1 MNIIWAVAG
10 VLGWSAALY
19 RDGDED
25 VDVHSR
31 VVRRWRWLLCD
42 AAVPGKK
49 KLAALP
55 CVRLRLASLV
65 LRSHS
70 WLSFFGQ
77 ARWTEKTLVVI
88 CVSTHCRYS

>member
-49 KLAALP
+49 KIGGAA
-55 CVRLRLASLV
+55 VRALTSGIARFAFSFVAVVFWPSALDREDA
-65 LRSHS
+65 RSH
-70 WLSFFGQ
+70 L
-77 ARWTEKTLVVI
+77 
-88 CVSTHCRYS
+88 C